1 MKYSES
7 VLQYK
12 KEFNSIAELVKN
24 TDDVFSEKYFSGGS
38 SGKIFSPPFI
48 PGEIYAFPYPTD
60 SELSDKRKFIDR
72 NPIVLCTDSYQT
84 PENGVI
90 LRGIDL
96 IVTPPEYRIKIL
108 GKIYDNF
115 SSLIEKNQNYYT
127 KGSAISPLPL
137 TNVNLKNM
145 LANTGYEFSLFGFK
159 TKFIREIH
167 VLDLEDWYKLPYLRR
182 ADVEGLDLQGIYKE
196 YQSKLI

>member
-24 TDDVFSEKYFSGGS
+24 TDDVFSEKYFSGGNS
-38 SGKIFSPPFI
+38 EKSFSPPFI

-72 NPIVLCTDSYQT
+72 IPIVLCTDSYPT

-96 IVTPPEYRIKIL
+96 VVTPPEYRMKIV
-108 GKIYDNF
+108 GKVYDNF
-115 SSLIEKNQNYYT
+115 SSMIEKNQNYYT
-127 KGSAISPLPL
+127 KGGAISPLPL
-137 TNVNLKNM
+137 TNINLKNM

-159 TKFIREIH
+159 TRFIREIH

-182 ADVEGLDLQGIYKE
+182 GDVEGLDLQGIYKE